1 VRAQR
6 RKKDKDI
13 QTQMKIE
20 TKETSQKK
28 WGILKKE
35 KNRL

>member
-1 VRAQR
+1 
-6 RKKDKDI
+6 
-13 QTQMKIE
+13 MKIE
-20 TKETSQKK
+20 TKETDTNEDRDKRNKLKK